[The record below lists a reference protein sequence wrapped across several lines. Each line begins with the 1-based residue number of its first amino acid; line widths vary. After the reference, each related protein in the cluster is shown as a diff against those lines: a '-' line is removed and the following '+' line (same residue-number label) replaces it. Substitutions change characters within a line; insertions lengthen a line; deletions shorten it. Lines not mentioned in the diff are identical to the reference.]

1 MLLHQ
6 KCCFLCSV
14 VGRKRKPDGSSS
26 SQSSDE
32 LHPSKKRRSSDV
44 RFLIVWSAWILT
56 GTRAIS
62 PVHIILWHLLL
73 LQKASVK
80 TDEEDGGPSWEAQE
94 SMVRK
99 LQKKFPDQ
107 DKEVRWDALPVSPSS
122 NHFTLLLSS
131 PIYR

>member
-1 MLLHQ
+1 MLQHQ

-44 RFLIVWSAWILT
+44 RFLIALSALIQT

-62 PVHIILWHLLL
+62 PGRIIMWHLLL
-73 LQKASVK
+73 VQKASVK
-80 TDEEDGGPSWEAQE
+80 TDEEDSGPSWEMQE

-107 DKEVRWDALPVSPSS
+107 DKEVRRDALPVCHLDIIVVQS
-122 NHFTLLLSS
+122 NL
-131 PIYR
+131 